1 MLFVRVCRVPGF
13 HPWFWELRLISSTCF
28 SNLRKFNPKAVVW
41 VRVLEPNSRTA
52 LLVLFLLLGPRH
64 TKISLRVSC
73 ARAPAEFPCQRLDRA
88 VYSSTHDPSKI
99 FSHRSSVCSFD
110 LSFSTALAAC
120 CEEARTSRWL
130 LFGPEEL
137 RFGQRRLS
145 VSSSHIA
152 IQSNTQA
159 APLDKANKRYKASH

>member
-1 MLFVRVCRVPGF
+1 M
-13 HPWFWELRLISSTCF
+13 
-28 SNLRKFNPKAVVW
+28 W

-73 ARAPAEFPCQRLDRA
+73 ARAPAEFPCQKLDRA
-88 VYSSTHDPSKI
+88 VYCSTHDPSKI
-99 FSHRSSVCSFD
+99 FSHPLFVRSI
-110 LSFSTALAAC
+110 LAFSTALAAKKQEHHGGFC
-120 CEEARTSRWL
+120 S
-130 LFGPEEL
+130 GP
-137 RFGQRRLS
+137 RSSDSNRDACLS

>member
-13 HPWFWELRLISSTCF
+13 HSWLWELRLISSTCF

-73 ARAPAEFPCQRLDRA
+73 ARAPAEFPCQKLTGRC
-88 VYSSTHDPSKI
+88 STHDPSKI
-99 FSHRSSVCSFD
+99 FSHPLFVRSI
-110 LSFSTALAAC
+110 LAFSTALAAKKQEHHGGFC
-120 CEEARTSRWL
+120 SGPRSSDSDRDAWVFHHRIL
-130 LFGPEEL
+130 LFNPTHKL
-137 RFGQRRLS
+137 
-145 VSSSHIA
+145 H
-152 IQSNTQA
+152 
-159 APLDKANKRYKASH
+159 H

>member
-1 MLFVRVCRVPGF
+1 MLFVTVCRVPGF
-13 HPWFWELRLISSTCF
+13 HSWLWELRLISSTCF
-28 SNLRKFNPKAVVW
+28 SNLQKFNPKAVVW

-110 LSFSTALAAC
+110 LSFSTALAAKKQEHHGGFC
-120 CEEARTSRWL
+120 S
-130 LFGPEEL
+130 GP
-137 RFGQRRLS
+137 RSSDSNRDACLS